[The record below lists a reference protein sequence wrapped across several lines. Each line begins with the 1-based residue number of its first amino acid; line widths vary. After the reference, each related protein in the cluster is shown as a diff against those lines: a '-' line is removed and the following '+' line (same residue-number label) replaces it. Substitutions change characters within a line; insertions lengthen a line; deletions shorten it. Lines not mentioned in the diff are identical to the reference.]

1 VEIVNVATL
10 PGTTP
15 CRNRFPAGFTLL
27 EVMIAVA
34 VIAIALVALLGSQAR
49 SLGRAG
55 ETTFNTIAP
64 MLASTK
70 LAELG
75 GGMSLAAEGEG
86 DFSPSRPDY
95 RWRVK
100 ISDPFDGRREPLP
113 GLAAQVFR
121 IEVVVTR
128 EATPFSY
135 NLTSYLERK
144 R

>member
-1 VEIVNVATL
+1 MPTL
-10 PGTTP
+10 PETTLCHRRCP
-15 CRNRFPAGFTLL
+15 CGFTLL

-64 MLASTK
+64 LLASGK
-70 LAELG
+70 LAELEG
-75 GGMSLAAEGEG
+75 GLLLPGDGEG
-86 DFSPSRPDY
+86 DFSPLRPDY

-100 ISDPFDGRREPLP
+100 VSDPFDGRREPLP
-113 GLAAQVFR
+113 GLAAQVLR
-121 IEVVVTR
+121 VEVVVIR
-128 EATPFSY
+128 EGTPFSY
-135 NLTSYLERK
+135 DLTSYLGRK

>member
-1 VEIVNVATL
+1 METV
-10 PGTTP
+10 PGTTL
-15 CRNRFPAGFTLL
+15 CRARCPAGFTLL

-64 MLASTK
+64 MLASAK
-70 LAELG
+70 LAELEG
-75 GGMSLAAEGEG
+75 GLSLQADGAG
-86 DFSPSRPDY
+86 DFSPNRPDY
-95 RWRVK
+95 RWRVRV
-100 ISDPFDGRREPLP
+100 SDPFKGRPEPLP

-121 IEVVVTR
+121 VEVVVTR
-128 EATPFSY
+128 EGVPFSY
-135 NLTSYLERK
+135 NLTSYLGRK

>member
-1 VEIVNVATL
+1 MPKL
-10 PGTTP
+10 PGTAL
-15 CRNRFPAGFTLL
+15 CRKRFSAGFTLL

-64 MLASTK
+64 MLASAK
-70 LAELG
+70 LAELEG
-75 GGMSLAAEGEG
+75 GLVVPADGEG
-86 DFSPSRPDY
+86 DFAPNRPEY
-95 RWRVK
+95 RWRVS
-100 ISDPFDGRREPLP
+100 IRDPFDGRREPLP

-121 IEVVVTR
+121 VEVVVIR
-128 EATPFSY
+128 EGTPFSY

>member
-1 VEIVNVATL
+1 MPTL
-10 PGTTP
+10 PGITF
-15 CRNRFPAGFTLL
+15 CRKSFPNGFTLL

-64 MLASTK
+64 MFASTK
-70 LAELG
+70 LAELEG
-75 GGMSLAAEGEG
+75 GLLLAADGEG
-86 DFSPSRPDY
+86 DFSPNRPDY
-95 RWRVK
+95 RWQVTVN
-100 ISDPFDGRREPLP
+100 DPFEGRREPLP

-121 IEVVVTR
+121 VEVVITR
-128 EATPFSY
+128 EGTPFSY
-135 NLTSYLERK
+135 NLTSYLGRK